1 MLKNYFAIIR
11 NALSE
16 NRQKGLDIYYEAHH
30 IVPECLEQ
38 FGKKSTTVLL
48 TAREHY
54 RVHKILADVF
64 QDHSLYG
71 NKMLWAFHR
80 MTYSGD
86 IQLSEEEYS
95 IAREALMKLWKRKKS
110 KQHRESIG
118 KSHKGKKWVL
128 NPITEE
134 HLQIDSIDLQNYI
147 NSGWINSHSFKK
159 NWMPSEETRKK
170 YSEIAVKRQLG
181 KVGEESRASKGTVVC
196 ENIVTG
202 EKVEAGSALQLANKL
217 GMNCSIFHEE
227 LNKSNYSNSPKPRSK
242 RSKYYEFLQTHKI
255 YYK

>member
-1 MLKNYFAIIR
+1 MLKSYFTIIR
-11 NALSE
+11 NAISE
-16 NRQKGLDIYYEAHH
+16 NRQKGLDTYYEAHH

-64 QDHSLYG
+64 QDHPLYG

-86 IQLSEEEYS
+86 LELTEEEYAT
-95 IAREALMKLWKRKKS
+95 AREALMKLWKRKRSVNHK
-110 KQHRESIG
+110 ENIG
-118 KSHKGKKWVL
+118 RAHKGKKWIL
-128 NPITEE
+128 NPITNEFK
-134 HLQIDSIDLQNYI
+134 QIEFCELEYYTS
-147 NSGWINSHSFKK
+147 SGWINTNKTLGIK
-159 NWMPSEETRKK
+159 RSEETKK
-170 YSEIAVKRQLG
+170 LYSISATRSKLG

-202 EKVEAGSALQLANKL
+202 EKIEAGSALQLANKL

-227 LNKSNYSNSPKPRSK
+227 LNRSNYSNSPKHRSK

>member
-1 MLKNYFAIIR
+1 MLKSYFQIIR
-11 NALSE
+11 KAISE
-16 NRQKGLDIYYEAHH
+16 NRSKGSNVYYEAHH
-30 IVPECLEQ
+30 IVPECLEA
-38 FGKKSTTVLL
+38 FGKKSSTVLL

-54 RVHKILADVF
+54 RVHKILAEVYK
-64 QDHSLYG
+64 DHPLYG

-86 IQLSEEEYS
+86 LELTEEEYC

-110 KQHRESIG
+110 KDHKNKIG
-118 KSHKGKKWVL
+118 AAHIGKKWVL
-128 NPITEE
+128 NSKTNEFI
-134 HLQIDSIDLQNYI
+134 QIEADKLDVYLSL
-147 NSGWINSHSFKK
+147 GWINTNKTLGIK
-159 NWMPSEETRKK
+159 RSEESKK
-170 YSEIAVKRQLG
+170 RYSISATKSKLG

-196 ENIVTG
+196 ENIITG
-202 EKVEAGSALQLANKL
+202 EKIEAGSALQLANKM

-227 LNKSNYSNSPKPRSK
+227 LNRSNYSNNPKSRSK